1 MDKAVRES
9 MSMVLDA
16 FYRPSGFQVELLEV
30 PGRRGRKKEA
40 ADSMGPADRK
50 RGGAEKTGQEE
61 AGLEKSG
68 LHIEDQ
74 YLGEPQVW
82 FDRLREDPW
91 KGLYH
96 LGFLLPESWMRPSVW
111 YLHRIAAYLIRRLST
126 SPELELERDGLE
138 AELSFEEAGTL
149 LEALPFVNGAEFVDE
164 AWIRNIWQ
172 KLLECFRSEIR
183 EYDGTAAAY
192 FAEYNSR
199 ISVAGRVFFHLVESH
214 QEAYPFAFMATYS
227 TKPVKSKKAIHTPLK
242 NALLEF
248 KDDQKKLLSLLSA
261 VAKAADASPLIGD
274 LMESGELFSPLRF
287 TAQEAYTF
295 LSEIPIY
302 EEAGIMCRVPDWW
315 RRHTNAVSLSLTVGN
330 KKQSLVG
337 LDAIVDFSPSL
348 MIDGEKLTE
357 KQLKEFLAMAEG
369 LALYKGK
376 WVEINKKKLE
386 AALTAL
392 QKAKELAKDG
402 NFTLAEAMRLELS
415 AAPQSTE
422 GEEIS
427 VTVSNGKWMK
437 KIRAMM
443 VKPASIDPVPLEST
457 FHADLRTYQEEG
469 YRWLNLMAELG
480 LGACLADDMGLGKT
494 VQVIAWLEHYRQT
507 HAGQVLQGEQAR
519 YGGQA
524 LLVIPAS
531 LIGNWQKEID
541 RFAPEMPYEILHGS
555 QAGAAL
561 ETEETKSE
569 HTFLYITTYGMVQ
582 RLEGLLV
589 KSWDIVILDEAQAVK
604 NAGTKQTKAVKAIPS
619 RLRIAMTGTP
629 IENNLGDLW
638 SLFDFLNKGLLG
650 SAKEFQGL
658 VKEMESEEVG
668 FLPLKKMVSPFIL
681 RRLKTDRSIISD
693 LPDKVEMKEY
703 AGLSKKQIG
712 LYTKLV
718 KEIERKL
725 AESEGIERKG
735 LVLAGIMKFKQ
746 ICNHPDQY
754 LGLEDYKKENSG
766 KFECLEQ
773 ICQTIYEK
781 RERVLVF
788 TQFKEM
794 TEPLAEFL
802 ESIFNRKGLILHG
815 GTPVKKRSE
824 LVEQFNGE
832 EYIPFMVLSLKA
844 GGVGLNLT
852 AANHVVHFDRW
863 WNPAVENQATD
874 RAFRIGQTKNVIV
887 HKFVTQGTIEE
898 KIDAM
903 IEEKQKLAGD
913 ILGSAGEQW
922 ITELNNEE
930 LMNLFRLGGVKA

>member
-1 MDKAVRES
+1 MDKTVRGTRK
-9 MSMVLDA
+9 MVLDA
-16 FYRPSGFQVELLEV
+16 FYRPSGFQVELLEAA
-30 PGRRGRKKEA
+30 GRRGRKKEA
-40 ADSMGPADRK
+40 AGCTEPA
-50 RGGAEKTGQEE
+50 GQEK
-61 AGLEKSG
+61 AGLEKAGQEKAG
-68 LHIEDQ
+68 LEKTAQIKTGFEKDSQYSENQYIE
-74 YLGEPQVW
+74 ESRVW
-82 FDRLREDPW
+82 FERLREEPW

-96 LGFLLPESWMRPSVW
+96 MGFLLPECWMRPSVW
-111 YLHRIAAYLIRRLST
+111 YLHRIAAHLIRRIST
-126 SPELELERDGLE
+126 SPELELERDE
-138 AELSFEEAGTL
+138 METVLSAGETGAL

-214 QEAYPFAFMATYS
+214 QEDYPFAFMATYS

-248 KDDQKKLLSLLSA
+248 KDDQKKLLSLLAA

-369 LALYKGK
+369 LVLYKGK

-392 QKAKELAKDG
+392 QKAKELAKGG
-402 NFTLAEAMRLELS
+402 NLTLAEAMRLELS
-415 AAPQSTE
+415 AVPKSE
-422 GEEIS
+422 EEEEIS

-437 KIRAMM
+437 KIREMM
-443 VKPASIDPVPLEST
+443 VKPASIAPVPLEST
-457 FHADLRTYQEEG
+457 FRADLRTYQEEG

-494 VQVIAWLEHYRQT
+494 VQVIAWLEHYRQS
-507 HAGQVLQGEQAR
+507 H
-519 YGGQA
+519 GGLA
-524 LLVIPAS
+524 LLVVPAS
-531 LIGNWQKEID
+531 LIGNWQKELG
-541 RFAPEMPYEILHGS
+541 RFAPELPYEVLHGS
-555 QAGAAL
+555 QAGVTL
-561 ETEETKSE
+561 ETYETDTE
-569 HTFLYITTYGMVQ
+569 HAFLYITTYGMVQ

-619 RLRIAMTGTP
+619 RLRVAMTGTP

-650 SAKEFQGL
+650 SVKEFQGL

-668 FLPLKKMVSPFIL
+668 FMPLKKMVTPFIL

-693 LPDKVEMKEY
+693 LPDKVEVKEY

-754 LGLEDYKKENSG
+754 LGLEEYKKENSG

-824 LVEQFNGE
+824 MVEEFNGE
-832 EYIPFMVLSLKA
+832 AYVPYMVLSLKA